1 MSVLQNLRHN
11 VEKEIPSESY
21 SNLSEIVKLKE
32 VRTSISSEGRLL
44 SSTSQSLFSQSGSI
58 VRVTLVLYTIP
69 HIEFEEGENGQ
80 FILGFY

>member
-1 MSVLQNLRHN
+1 MLVLQNSRHN

-32 VRTSISSEGRLL
+32 VRTSISSEGRLF

-58 VRVTLVLYTIP
+58 VRVTLVLATIP

-80 FILGFY
+80 FIPGFY

>member
-1 MSVLQNLRHN
+1 MLVLQNSGHK

-32 VRTSISSEGRLL
+32 FKTSISSEGRLL

-58 VRVTLVLYTIP
+58 VRVTLVLATIP
-69 HIEFEEGENGQ
+69 HI
-80 FILGFY
+80 